1 MIQYKGYTGV
11 FEYDEEYGFFAGHVV
26 DVRDGIYFE
35 GRSVDELKESLRCA
49 VDTYLAHC
57 AEKGREPCRPPL
69 NKEGSSPSHHVG
81 AGLVGGG
88 TTAGP

>member
-1 MIQYKGYTGV
+1 MIRYKGYNGV

-35 GRSVDELKESLRCA
+35 GRSVDELKESMSCA

-57 AEKGREPCRPPL
+57 AKKGREPCRPRADRETPGPTQHAT
-69 NKEGSSPSHHVG
+69 ESVGVG
-81 AGLVGGG
+81 ASA
-88 TTAGP
+88 AG